1 MQLNVVGF
9 PLGEIRNAA
18 KKLVTDPFK
27 KYFGTFIPI
36 FDQAGENA
44 DTSGREPLLDVG
56 DEHCADVTPTIVG
69 VDHEPVYPT
78 FAAVVRAQYGA
89 DDRPSDLSH
98 QVNCGV
104 LFKLAGESFPA
115 VPALRPIGQ
124 AAFAPERDER
134 AVVLFA
140 KLSYENFSVGEFF
153 FHHGRDFPV

>member
-1 MQLNVVGF
+1 MK
-9 PLGEIRNAA
+9 R
-18 KKLVTDPFK
+18 LVTDFFE

-44 DTSGREPLLDVG
+44 DTSGGEAPLDVG
-56 DEHCADVTPTIVG
+56 DEHCADVPPTIVG

-78 FAAVVRAQYGA
+78 FTAVVRAQYGA
-89 DDRPSDLSH
+89 DERPSGLSY
-98 QVNCGV
+98 QVNSGV

-115 VPALRPIGQ
+115 VSALRPIGQ

-140 KLSYENFSVGEFF
+140 KLSYKNFSVGEFF
-153 FHHGRDFPV
+153 FHHGRDFSECIG